1 MAKLGWRHKV
11 EAECGGLRHE
21 VEFGLGVGSWRV
33 IRQRPC
39 LCPAQGHML
48 PITVWSHLDQRK
60 AQEGP

>member
-1 MAKLGWRHKV
+1 M
-11 EAECGGLRHE
+11 EAECGGLSHE